1 MPDDVIERI
10 HRMARQQNADPG
22 LIFGDRNMN
31 TIDEEVSDDDDDEDY
46 LPERVS
52 DEESQ
57 IDDDEGSSTG
67 DTYSDEGPAVEDDD
81 GIMDAGG
88 EEVEDDNSPDEYAV
102 THEMGNAQDLE
113 AGRSANPGVSDTEI
127 TGVDGVDDTETRGVV
142 QVEHEMLHQAEDSG
156 SEPKLDIDSGTS
168 LENDEKVGATSDESN
183 LESSEEPRYNLRDK
197 RTRCYNHMYDPG
209 MYQIEDSDENKEEEV
224 VMVTTNDVPEDTPQ
238 MSMKQGLRMF
248 GEDGY
253 AAVRKEMQQLHDRK
267 VMQPINRKDLTLAKK
282 REALGY
288 LMFLK
293 KKRNGTVKG
302 RGCADGR
309 KQRAYI
315 SKEESTSPTIS
326 TEAVFLTA
334 VVDAWEN
341 RKVAVLDVPGAF
353 MQVDMDELVH
363 VRFEGE
369 MVDKLLEIDEELYAS
384 YVTEEKGK
392 KVMYVELLKALYGTL

>member
-1 MPDDVIERI
+1 MSPRTVGALALRPSGNAQGSFYFMSLSTGRVLNRLRGTPLPMPDDVIERI

-31 TIDEEVSDDDDDEDY
+31 PIDEEVSDDGDDDDY

-57 IDDDEGSSTG
+57 IDDDEDSSTG
-67 DTYSDEGPAVEDDD
+67 DTYSNKCPVVEDDD
-81 GIMDAGG
+81 DIMDVGG
-88 EEVEDDNSPDEYAV
+88 EEVEHDNSPDEYAV
-102 THEMGNAQDLE
+102 THEMGNDLQ
-113 AGRSANPGVSDTEI
+113 AGRSGNPGVSDTEI
-127 TGVDGVDDTETRGVV
+127 TGVDHI
-142 QVEHEMLHQAEDSG
+142 EHEMLHQANDSG

-168 LENDEKVGATSDESN
+168 LEKDEKVGATSDGLN

-209 MYQIEDSDENKEEEV
+209 MYQIENSDDNKEEEV

-267 VMQPINRKDLTLAKK
+267 VMQPINRKDLTLAQK
-282 REALGY
+282 RKALGY

-293 KKRNGTVKG
+293 KK
-302 RGCADGR
+302 
-309 KQRAYI
+309 
-315 SKEESTSPTIS
+315 
-326 TEAVFLTA
+326 
-334 VVDAWEN
+334 
-341 RKVAVLDVPGAF
+341 
-353 MQVDMDELVH
+353 
-363 VRFEGE
+363 
-369 MVDKLLEIDEELYAS
+369 
-384 YVTEEKGK
+384 
-392 KVMYVELLKALYGTL
+392 